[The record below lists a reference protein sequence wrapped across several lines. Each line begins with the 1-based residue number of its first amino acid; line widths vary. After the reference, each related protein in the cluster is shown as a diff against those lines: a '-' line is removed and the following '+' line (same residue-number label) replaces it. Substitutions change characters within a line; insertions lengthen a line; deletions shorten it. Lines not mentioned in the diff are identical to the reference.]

1 MHNHFP
7 DATELI
13 VLPTEGAKSKTDS
26 WEELLLNQTHQQEM
40 FQICKHGV
48 AFTLA

>member
-13 VLPTEGAKSKTDS
+13 VLPTEGAKSKTDPQ
-26 WEELLLNQTHQQEM
+26 EELLLNQSHQREM
-40 FQICKHGV
+40 LQSYKPL
-48 AFTLA
+48 FTLA